1 MLKYTLILFLVFP
14 AWCAFA
20 QKENT
25 VQRNNKGLMQ
35 LSAAFLTVSNEASID
50 LDSSLVL
57 TAKYHHM
64 SRSRIISDGIDDGYA
79 EKYCKWIDDRQ
90 TGVARYQL
98 SKLSGGPKVR
108 LMLLLGAYYAFQPG
122 FKKRDIDSCKYWLH
136 LAEKANS
143 YLKETRWI
151 AQVYCMLGKCYLKA
165 GKIRQASFYFNKVTR
180 SPSLRDSGVVA
191 KAWNYQGMYLPF
203 LPSTTDRRIACLER
217 AAVLLSDLHD
227 SANLFNVLTNIAYLN
242 FARQNIIEAERQAL
256 RSYQLQLNVKFPY
269 SHYTSDLIS
278 LIHQVKG
285 DYVGQLKYALESIDA
300 ADRSGD
306 HMSIA
311 IFYTRAGNAYAVGA
325 TKRDEAVKWY
335 RKAFAE
341 YMSNNDG
348 AHAYKLLYYFINEDL
363 GRSGNDSL
371 LHLLSSLM
379 ISDPPTNSIDK
390 QDALIALGECNRKLK
405 LYEKAEVYFLQAEAL
420 MPVNERIRGNI
431 NQAEMIFI
439 LGQFYFYAG
448 NYEKSR
454 TYLVKLIK
462 DPDAGN
468 FSVGNLVETYW
479 LLHQIDSQRRRY
491 ASSMLFLK
499 RYNRLIDSLR
509 HISDGSE
516 LARIKA
522 HSKVPVAISENG
534 ALSSSNTVNRTII
547 VFLVLALLLIGMG
560 VIFIFRFPFRIRKLS
575 EGQQQKRLLAKAIL
589 DNKELRISKDKLI
602 KEIHYRVQN
611 NLKIVIDLLSRQSTF
626 ITDDDAIEAI
636 EKSQSRMMAMS
647 LIHQELDPSQNAE
660 GVDLAA
666 FISKMVSY
674 LKEHYPKK
682 ASFIKFDLKLG
693 KLNISF
699 SQAVPLALIINETL
713 SNSIKHAFLFQENAK
728 IYVELVELSGGR
740 VKLSMA
746 DNGSGLPDDFD
757 AASSRTLGFN
767 LILGLSGQVDAVPVF
782 RNHHGLAVDLIFE
795 RKADSEAFL

>member
-1 MLKYTLILFLVFP
+1 MLKITVILLLVLLP
-14 AWCAFA
+14 WCVFA
-20 QKENT
+20 QKEST
-25 VQRNNKGLMQ
+25 AQRNNKGLMQ
-35 LSAAFLTVSNEASID
+35 LSAAFITVSNEASID

-79 EKYCKWIDDRQ
+79 EKSCRWIDDRQ
-90 TGVARYQL
+90 TGVPRYEL
-98 SKLSGGPKVR
+98 SKLNGGPKVR
-108 LMLLLGAYYAFQPG
+108 LMVLLGAYYAFEPG
-122 FKKRDIDSCKYWLH
+122 FKQRDIDSCKYWLH

-143 YLKETRWI
+143 NLKDTRWI
-151 AQVYCMLGKCYLKA
+151 FQVYCLLGKCYLKA
-165 GKIRQASFYFNKVTR
+165 GKLKQASYYLDKVTH
-180 SPSLRDSGVVA
+180 SPSIVDSGVVA
-191 KAWNYQGMYLPF
+191 KAWNYEGMYLPF
-203 LPSTTDRRIACLER
+203 LQATTARRITCLER
-217 AAVLLSDLHD
+217 ATVLFSELHD

-242 FARQNIIEAERQAL
+242 FSKQNIIEAERTAL
-256 RSYQLQLNVKFPY
+256 RSYQLQVDAKFPY

-278 LIHQVKG
+278 LIHEVKG

-306 HMSIA
+306 HMGIA
-311 IFYTRAGNAYAVGA
+311 IFDTRAGNAYAAGA

-341 YMSNNDG
+341 FMSSNDG

-379 ISDPPTNSIDK
+379 ISDPPKNSIEK
-390 QDALIALGECNRKLK
+390 QDALTALGECCRKLK
-405 LYEKAEVYFLQAEAL
+405 LFKKAEVYFLQAEAL

-431 NQAEMIFI
+431 NHAEMIFI

-454 TYLVKLIK
+454 NYLVKLIK
-462 DPDAGN
+462 GPEAGKHT
-468 FSVGNLVETYW
+468 VGNLVETYW
-479 LLHQIDSQRRRY
+479 LLHQIDSHRRRY

-499 RYNRLIDSLR
+499 RYNSLIDSLR
-509 HISDGSE
+509 HITDGSQ
-516 LARIKA
+516 LARIKT
-522 HSKVPVAISENG
+522 HSKVPVAVSEND
-534 ALSSSNTVNRTII
+534 ALSGSNSVNRTII
-547 VFLVLALLLIGMG
+547 VFLFLALFLVGIGA
-560 VIFIFRFPFRIRKLS
+560 IFIYHFPFRIRKLS
-575 EGQQQKRLLAKAIL
+575 ESQQQKRLLAKAVL
-589 DNKELRISKDKLI
+589 DNKELRMSREKLI

-626 ITDDDAIEAI
+626 ITDNDALEAI
-636 EKSQSRMMAMS
+636 EQSQSRMMAMS
-647 LIHQELDPSQNAE
+647 LIHQELDFGANAA
-660 GVDLAA
+660 GADLAA
-666 FISKMVSY
+666 FISKMVIY

-682 ASFIKFDLKLG
+682 AGHIKFNLKLG
-693 KLNISF
+693 KLNVSF

-713 SNSIKHAFLFQENAK
+713 SNSIKHAFLFQEDPQ

-740 VKLSMA
+740 VKLSME
-746 DNGSGLPDDFD
+746 DNGSGLPDDLD

-767 LILGLSGQVDAVPVF
+767 LILGLSGQIDVIPVF
-782 RNHHGLAVDLIFE
+782 RNHHGLAVDLVFE
-795 RKADSEAFL
+795 LKADSEAFL